1 MKTTAERLLEYI
13 RYETTADC
21 DSQTTPSTEGQLVF
35 AKALAEECR
44 GLGLTG
50 ITVSEWGY
58 VYACLPANTGKP
70 VPVIGFIAHMDTS
83 EACSGK
89 DVKARIVGRYDGSD
103 IKLNDKLLLTSAEF
117 PVLKG
122 RIGKDLIVTD
132 GTTLLGA
139 DNKAGIAIILTFVE
153 YLIEHPEIEHGKI
166 MIGFTPDEEISRGAD
181 KFDVEGFGAD
191 FAYTL
196 DGGELGEFE
205 IESFN
210 AAGAKIHIHGKT
222 IHPGYA
228 KGIMINS
235 ALFLPD
241 LINAFPADETPA
253 RTEGREGFYHL
264 TTIKAD
270 CENTE
275 VEYIVRD
282 HNKAEFLRRKD
293 FVTDLIARLNE
304 KHGEGLFTLDLADQ
318 YYNMGEILENCP
330 DVGNLARRAIA
341 MAGVEIIE
349 RPIRSGTDGS
359 RLSFMGLPCPNI
371 FTGGY
376 NFHGPYEFACVQEM
390 DKAVEVLVNI
400 AALAAGS
407 PE

>member
-1 MKTTAERLLEYI
+1 MKTTTERLLNYVT
-13 RYETTADC
+13 YDTTANDK
-21 DSQTTPSTEGQLVF
+21 SQTTPSTKGQLV
-35 AKALAEECR
+35 LANVLAHECR
-44 GLGLTG
+44 ELGLSDVR
-50 ITVSEWGY
+50 ISEYGY
-58 VYACLPANTGKP
+58 VYACLPANTGKQI
-70 VPVIGFIAHMDTS
+70 PVIGFIAHMDTS

-89 DVKARIVGRYDGSD
+89 DVKARIVECYDGND
-103 IKLNDKLLLTSAEF
+103 IRLNEKLSLTAAEF
-117 PVLKG
+117 PKLKG

-139 DNKAGIAIILTFVE
+139 DNKAGIAIILTFIE
-153 YLIEHPEIEHGKI
+153 YLTEHPEIEHGKI
-166 MIGFTPDEEISRGAD
+166 MVGFTPDEEISRGAD
-181 KFDVEGFGAD
+181 NFEVERFGAD

-210 AAGAKIHIHGKT
+210 AAGAKIYIHGKT
-222 IHPGYA
+222 IHPGNA
-228 KGIMINS
+228 KGVMINS

-253 RTEGREGFYHL
+253 CTGGREGFYHL
-264 TTIKAD
+264 TAIKAD

-275 VEYIVRD
+275 AEYIVRD
-282 HNKAEFLRRKD
+282 HSKSEFLRRKA
-293 FVTDLIARLNE
+293 FVTDLVAGLNRI
-304 KHGEGLFTLDLADQ
+304 HGAGMFTLEMTDQ
-318 YYNMGEILENCP
+318 YYNMGEILEDCP
-330 DVGNLARRAIA
+330 DVVFLARRAIA
-341 MAGVEIIE
+341 KAGVEIIE
-349 RPIRSGTDGS
+349 KPIRGGTDGS

-400 AALAAGS
+400 AMLAAGY